1 MILLYQIKKNDIKIY
16 LQLLRKKINNYNQ
29 FNTIIKYVYSYSNNI
44 PLLLTLEVND
54 FNIKYINYINNNQDI
69 LPLF

>member
-1 MILLYQIKKNDIKIY
+1 LILLYQIKKNDIKIY